1 MKTLKFSDGDVLL
14 DVLEQDGVDPPVV
27 FVVGSHEEDLLLG
40 SDDLDV
46 EAFPLQVALD
56 QLVRAGQRRSLGKV
70 LLKNMIGL
78 C

>member
-1 MKTLKFSDGDVLL
+1 MTTLKFSDGDVLL
-14 DVLEQDGVDPPVV
+14 DVLEQVGIDPPVAL
-27 FVVGSHEEDLLLG
+27 VVGSHEEDLLLG

-46 EAFPLQVALD
+46 EPFLLQVALD

-70 LLKNMIGL
+70 LLKNMIGR